1 MKRWLG
7 WLGLVALAV
16 VACKES
22 APTAEGQVAPAEG
35 AKTGEKKS
43 DKQFTIEIKADEVK
57 SGEKGTAKVVIKAAK
72 GYHWNEN
79 YPAAFKISTTPAP
92 VKIEKTD
99 FDASAFQAKKEGP
112 EATLD
117 VPFAGASAG
126 AGEVKATAS
135 FSVCNDEACL
145 VYRNEQVAFTVTV
158 K

>member
-7 WLGLVALAV
+7 CLVLVVLAV

-22 APTAEGQVAPAEG
+22 APPAEGQVAPGQA
-35 AKTGEKKS
+35 AKADEKKS
-43 DKQFTIEIKADEVK
+43 DKQFTIEVTADAVK

-79 YPAAFKISTTPAP
+79 YPAAFKISTTPAS
-92 VKIEKTD
+92 VKIERTD
-99 FDASAFQAKKEGP
+99 FDATAFQAGKSGP
-112 EATLD
+112 EAALE

-126 AGEVKATAS
+126 QGEVKAAAS